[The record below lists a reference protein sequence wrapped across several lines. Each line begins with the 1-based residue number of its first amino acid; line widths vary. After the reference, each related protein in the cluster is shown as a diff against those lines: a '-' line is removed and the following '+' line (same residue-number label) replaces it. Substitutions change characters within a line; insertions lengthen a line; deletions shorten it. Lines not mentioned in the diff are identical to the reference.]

1 MAMEVFQ
8 TETHY
13 IFLRKERSLWW
24 NRYSS
29 EFQLKCGWDLS
40 SVDDIEC
47 IGVTHGIVG
56 TIALQGV
63 LEPHLIVIKEAVPVG
78 VLYAPHLVYKI
89 KSVAVLGPDGADTLL
104 LGCSKHNT
112 NQTVK
117 IAPAGSATAPECHP
131 SPKSRLFESSAL
143 VNKTWGAV
151 KSAGSTIRNTTEK
164 AAAIATSQVKST
176 VSLVVKDPVRIEKR
190 VLDELHKIFD
200 ETDSFYYSP
209 NCDITNNLQR
219 RGAPPDDRFYWNRPM
234 LTELLRVVGEPDAPD
249 WVLPIIQ
256 GFVQVEQCVIGNEC
270 FTLALVS
277 RRSRNRAGTRYKRRG
292 VDEHGN
298 CANYVETEQVLS
310 LRQHQI
316 SFTQVRGSVPV
327 YWSQPGYKY
336 RPPPRLDRDEA
347 DTQQAFERHFDGELQ
362 IYQSI
367 CIINLVE
374 QSGKEKIIGDAYA
387 NHVLKYNSDRL
398 IYVTFDFHEYC
409 RGMRFE
415 NVSSLIE
422 SLAPEAGAMGFHW
435 RDNNGPICNQK
446 GVFRVNCMD
455 CLDRTNVVQTAIGKA
470 VLESQL
476 VKLGL
481 AMPYSQLPDALKA
494 PFMVLWANNG
504 DVISRQYAGTNALKG
519 DYTRTGERKISG
531 IMKDGMN
538 SANRYYIQHFAD
550 TFRQSCIDLL
560 QRQLSATA
568 GCIPEDDVRDAVV
581 GIAITALKPAGP
593 VPLTYYNY
601 GQCAT
606 EHLLLEQVFHSASY
620 YLARFK
626 DTYRQATIDMMLG
639 NNVSPESVSAL
650 GGSQTAATDETDA
663 LEGAEHARLLVED
676 CRRLLLGT
684 AQLPVGAWGLID
696 ADPSTGDPSE
706 TEVDTILILTDDC
719 YIVAEYDSHL
729 DKIVRFENV
738 PLASITLIELGLFQ
752 HSKMFQGPAP
762 AHLCIRLNYA
772 VDGVDGYF
780 HMFRSPNIRFFNN
793 VAVVIRKTEEIT
805 ESLTAI
811 VDLFRIALQNC
822 GRTEVAFQCGG
833 SLQRRKSR
841 TLLSVPAGIPRNL
854 SESQLVQM
862 GSKAFSNMAGQ
873 FSKIGQS
880 LNASKIGRGSKGAS
894 KKGEPGTEQA
904 IDAARTV
911 GGNRR
916 EGSSGS
922 VGSFGGGSSVTLAAS
937 SGGGLRP
944 SSAYAG
950 SKMERSSSESEEAES
965 ASMYEPDDLVEQ
977 NPLYNENVFLPSV
990 GIVMGGGGGASAGAA
1005 GPNDPE
1011 DVTSPSNVLVE
1022 KDSIAKMSSDLST
1035 MSISSVTDHINM
1047 PVGMLECASP
1057 IRVSSPTPEI
1067 FVDGTASGADGDAG
1081 GAAGG
1086 RTGRNM
1092 MSLNLQAPGGGGGGG
1107 VAGGSDN
1114 ALRQLK
1120 KLTSPLSN
1128 IGKGLQT
1135 LGANL
1140 DPRKIAVKSPVAP
1153 VRSTSAA
1160 FAEIKQLEEKW
1171 EKASCR
1177 TKLIA
1182 L

>member
-8 TETHY
+8 TESHY
-13 IFLRKERSLWW
+13 IFLKKERSLWW
-24 NRYSS
+24 NRYTS
-29 EFQLKCGWDLS
+29 EFQVKCGWDLS

-63 LEPHLIVIKEAVPVG
+63 LEPHLIVIKEVVPVG

-89 KSVAVLGPDGADTLL
+89 KSIAVLGPEGADVLL
-104 LGCSKHNT
+104 LNCSKHNT
-112 NQTVK
+112 NHAIKV
-117 IAPAGSATAPECHP
+117 APVGGATSDGGHP

-151 KSAGSTIRNTTEK
+151 KSAGSSIRNTTEK

-176 VSLVVKDPVRIEKR
+176 VSMVVKDPVRVEKR
-190 VLDELHKIFD
+190 VIDELHKIFD
-200 ETDSFYYSP
+200 DTDSFYYSH

-219 RGAPPDDRFYWNRPM
+219 RGAPPDDRFYWNRTM
-234 LTELLRVVGEPDAPD
+234 LTDLLRVAPD
-249 WVLPIIQ
+249 EQPNWVLPIIQ

-336 RPPPRLDRDEA
+336 RPPPRLDRDESE
-347 DTQQAFERHFDGELQ
+347 TQLAFERHFDGELS

-374 QSGKEKIIGDAYA
+374 QSGKEKVIGDAYA
-387 NHVLKYNSDRL
+387 NHVLKYNSDKL

-481 AMPYSQLPDALKA
+481 AMPYSQLPDQLKA

-538 SANRYYIQHFAD
+538 SANRYFIQHFTD

-560 QRQLSATA
+560 QGQLREVEQFAV
-568 GCIPEDDVRDAVV
+568 DDVPAALA
-581 GIAITALKPAGP
+581 GIASTALVPSGP
-593 VPLTYYNY
+593 VPLAYYNY
-601 GQCAT
+601 GQMRA
-606 EHLLLEQVFHSASY
+606 EHILLEQLFDNASY

-650 GGSQTAATDETDA
+650 GGSQTSATDETDA

-684 AQLPVGAWGLID
+684 TQLPVGAWGLID
-696 ADPSTGDPSE
+696 ADPGTGDPSE

-738 PLASITLIELGLFQ
+738 PLDSITLIELGLFQ
-752 HSKMFQGPAP
+752 HNKMFQGPAP

-811 VDLFRIALQNC
+811 VDLFRIALQNR
-822 GRTEVAFQCGG
+822 GRLDVHFQCGG

-873 FSKIGQS
+873 FSKIGQT
-880 LNASKIGRGSKGAS
+880 LNATKIGRGGKKADNDAPNASSKRDGRAAS
-894 KKGEPGTEQA
+894 ASGVDGVA
-904 IDAARTV
+904 
-911 GGNRR
+911 
-916 EGSSGS
+916 GSSAMG
-922 VGSFGGGSSVTLAAS
+922 AALL
-937 SGGGLRP
+937 LRP
-944 SSAYAG
+944 ESAYG
-950 SKMERSSSESEEAES
+950 SGHSRSERSCSDSEEADGS
-965 ASMYEPDDLVEQ
+965 SIYEPELDLVEQ

-990 GIVMGGGGGASAGAA
+990 GIVMGGTNNDADDGGAG
-1005 GPNDPE
+1005 G
-1011 DVTSPSNVLVE
+1011 TNVLE
-1022 KDSIAKMSSDLST
+1022 ERDSIAKMSSDVST
-1035 MSISSVTDHINM
+1035 MSISSVTDNINM

-1067 FVDGTASGADGDAG
+1067 FVDGGSEGLVG
-1081 GAAGG
+1081 GAG
-1086 RTGRNM
+1086 RQQVRN
-1092 MSLNLQAPGGGGGGG
+1092 MSLNLQAPPGAGAGQSGG
-1107 VAGGSDN
+1107 DN

-1140 DPRKIAVKSPVAP
+1140 DPRKITVKSPVVP
-1153 VRSTSAA
+1153 VRSASST
-1160 FAEIKQLEEKW
+1160 FDEIKQLEEKW
-1171 EKASCR
+1171 ERSNCR

>member
-47 IGVTHGIVG
+47 IGMTHGIVG

-63 LEPHLIVIKEAVPVG
+63 LEPHLIIIKEVVAVG

-89 KSVAVLGPDGADTLL
+89 KSIAVLGPDGADTVL

-117 IAPAGSATAPECHP
+117 IAPAVPGSGGTVLLEGHP

-190 VLDELHKIFD
+190 VIDELHKIFD
-200 ETDSFYYSP
+200 DTDSFYYSP

-219 RGAPPDDRFYWNRPM
+219 RGAQPDDRFYWNKPM
-234 LTELLRVVGEPDAPD
+234 VAELLKIADGEMDGSGAD

-316 SFTQVRGSVPV
+316 SFTQIRGSVPV

-336 RPPPRLDRDEA
+336 RPPPRLDRDETE
-347 DTQQAFERHFDGELQ
+347 TQQAFEKHFDGELS

-374 QSGKEKIIGDAYA
+374 QSGKEKVIGDAYA
-387 NHVLKYNSDRL
+387 NHVLKYNSERL

-435 RDNNGPICNQK
+435 RDNNGSICNQK

-538 SANRYYIQHFAD
+538 SANR
-550 TFRQSCIDLL
+550 
-560 QRQLSATA
+560 
-568 GCIPEDDVRDAVV
+568 
-581 GIAITALKPAGP
+581 
-593 VPLTYYNY
+593 
-601 GQCAT
+601 
-606 EHLLLEQVFHSASY
+606 
-620 YLARFK
+620 
-626 DTYRQATIDMMLG
+626 
-639 NNVSPESVSAL
+639 
-650 GGSQTAATDETDA
+650 
-663 LEGAEHARLLVED
+663 
-676 CRRLLLGT
+676 
-684 AQLPVGAWGLID
+684 
-696 ADPSTGDPSE
+696 TGDPSE
-706 TEVDTILILTDDC
+706 TEVDIILILTDDC

-738 PLASITLIELGLFQ
+738 PLESITLIELGLFQ
-752 HSKMFQGPAP
+752 HNKMFQGPAP

-822 GRTEVAFQCGG
+822 GRADVVFQCGG

-880 LNASKIGRGSKGAS
+880 LNASKIGRGSSAGGGKSKGKKDDIDQAGS
-894 KKGEPGTEQA
+894 KS
-904 IDAARTV
+904 V
-911 GGNRR
+911 RR
-916 EGSSGS
+916 EGSSCS
-922 VGSFGGGSSVTLAAS
+922 VGSFGGPAGSGAV
-937 SGGGLRP
+937 GGLRP
-944 SSAYAG
+944 GSAYAG
-950 SKMERSSSESEEAES
+950 SKMERSSSESEEAETTS
-965 ASMYEPDDLVEQ
+965 IYEPDDLVEQ

-990 GIVMGGGGGASAGAA
+990 GIVMGGTS
-1005 GPNDPE
+1005 NETD
-1011 DVTSPSNVLVE
+1011 DVGSTNNVLEE

-1057 IRVSSPTPEI
+1057 IRVNSPTPEI
-1067 FVDGTASGADGDAG
+1067 FVDDAVSCGVDGETNAS
-1081 GAAGG
+1081 
-1086 RTGRNM
+1086 RQGRN
-1092 MSLNLQAPGGGGGGG
+1092 MSLNLQAPTSGG
-1107 VAGGSDN
+1107 DN